1 MSYVTNEQLL
11 STNLSIDSKEM
22 NSDIDNIIKNKLIGQ
37 LEGVCYDNGY
47 IVKGSVKIINRKM
60 GEIKSVNNKST
71 IKYLINYKANVIS
84 PSQGDVIEAY
94 INNIN
99 KMGVVSYIKVD
110 GEDSSSVDID
120 DSPLIIMIPNEY
132 FGDSILNIGDLN
144 IGQVIKVVVVG
155 SRVKFKSDKIQ
166 VIAKP
171 EN

>member
-11 STNLSIDSKEM
+11 STNLSIYSKEM
-22 NSDIDNIIKNKLIGQ
+22 NSDIDNIIKNKLIEQ

>member
-11 STNLSIDSKEM
+11 STNLSIYSKEM
-22 NSDIDNIIKNKLIGQ
+22 NSDIDNIIKNKLIEQ

-110 GEDSSSVDID
+110 GADSSSVDID